1 MRIGLR
7 ILKRL
12 SHWKWRLVL
21 VYLCL
26 LVISD
31 IKRWRTP
38 VAAPAPDL
46 AVVSLPAIKDDKP
59 AATKIR
65 LAYKEF
71 RPANNPN
78 AAVVVL
84 LQGSPGSHRDF
95 NKLGPILATNYRV
108 IAPDLLGFG
117 ASSHAIPDY
126 SNRAHARYVLALL
139 DQLQVSQA

>member
-12 SHWKWRLVL
+12 LLWKWRLLL

-31 IKRWRTP
+31 IQRWRTP
-38 VAAPAPDL
+38 VPSPEPDL
-46 AVVSLPAIKDDKP
+46 TVVSLPAIKDDKP

-65 LAYKEF
+65 LAFKEF

-78 AAVVVL
+78 AAVVLL

-95 NKLGPILATNYRV
+95 SKLGPILATNYRV
-108 IAPDLLGFG
+108 I
-117 ASSHAIPDY
+117 
-126 SNRAHARYVLALL
+126 
-139 DQLQVSQA
+139 